1 MKRNRAK
8 ATVQLTVEGQPIEVR
23 TGSSVATALAQR
35 PPGVTRRS
43 VSGQWRAPLCG
54 MGVCHECRVLID
66 GRERLACQ
74 TLCKDGMQISTTD
87 SRSAAAPAT
96 PVETVEPVVEPQR

>member
-1 MKRNRAK
+1 MKDS
-8 ATVQLTVEGQPIEVR
+8 ATMVEVQVGGTRVR
-23 TGSSVATALAQR
+23 IPAGSSVAAALAQH
-35 PPGVTRRS
+35 PPGHTRLS

-74 TLCKDGMQISTTD
+74 TVCNDGMHIATSTAHTGG
-87 SRSAAAPAT
+87 AA
-96 PVETVEPVVEPQR
+96 

>member
-1 MKRNRAK
+1 MKDS
-8 ATVQLTVEGQPIEVR
+8 ATMVEVQVGGARVR
-23 TGSSVATALAQR
+23 IPAGSSVAAALALH
-35 PPGVTRRS
+35 PPGRTRLS

-74 TLCKDGMQISTTD
+74 TVCEDGMHIATSTAHTGG
-87 SRSAAAPAT
+87 AA
-96 PVETVEPVVEPQR
+96 

>member
-1 MKRNRAK
+1 MSPAISM
-8 ATVQLTVEGQPIEVR
+8 VEVLVGEARVR
-23 TGSSVATALAQR
+23 VPAGSSVAAALAQQV
-35 PPGVTRRS
+35 PGCTRLS

-74 TLCKDGMQISTTD
+74 TICEDGMHIATSTAQAGG
-87 SRSAAAPAT
+87 AACP
-96 PVETVEPVVEPQR
+96 